1 MTTAM
6 IRLLIFKRLLAL
18 LLTATSSFAGELSS
32 QSEAQIDV
40 VQQMLREDR
49 VALVIGNVDYQQW
62 PSLANPVNDAR
73 SMAQTLQRFGFKVS
87 VIENGSK
94 EQMEGAIRL
103 FGDQAK
109 RGGVALFFYA
119 GHGTQY
125 RGQNYL
131 IPTDADILTE
141 EDIEARGVSAR
152 GVVSRMGKANN
163 RLNIVILDAC
173 RTLPIKRQ
181 DRDAGS
187 GLAPMKASGT
197 LIAYATAPNFV
208 AKDGK
213 GSNSPYTKSLV
224 DAINKYPG
232 LKLED
237 MLKTVRAAVLRETG
251 GVQEPWIES
260 SIGGDFYFDPKQAS
274 NSTVIYNPAPA
285 VGGQEQPADDRSTQI
300 PRWREVGTGFFSQT
314 TDDFNE
320 EDVRVALA
328 LQGRL
333 DALSTK
339 VMKWAQ
345 DPVLAMTSTSI
356 NTAIAH
362 AQVECYRLISTKR
375 LAECD
380 ASLKKVEVVA
390 VDLDAPRQAGQADD
404 KKSADKLAEMAE
416 AIVEATRTGKPS
428 MVLVPFVFGSYNGNV
443 TQEELNRGWSLK
455 QRLAVICMDA
465 FRKRATAPESHNKC
479 QDQSYG
485 IENLVSTK
493 QLDEAAKQ
501 LARLA
506 LEIGM

>member
-1 MTTAM
+1 M
-6 IRLLIFKRLLAL
+6 IRLLMLKRLLAL
-18 LLTATSSFAGELSS
+18 LLTITSSFAAELSS
-32 QSEAQIDV
+32 QSEVHIDV
-40 VQQMLREDR
+40 IKEMLSEDR
-49 VALVIGNVDYQQW
+49 VALVIGNADYKQW
-62 PSLANPVNDAR
+62 PLLANPVNDAR

-103 FGDQAK
+103 FGQQAK
-109 RGGVALFFYA
+109 RGGVGLFFYA

-141 EDIEARGVSAR
+141 EDIEARGVSAS
-152 GVVSRMGKANN
+152 GVVSRMGRANN

-224 DAINKYPG
+224 DAINQYPG

-237 MLKTVRAAVLRETG
+237 LLKTVRAAVLRETG

-260 SIGGDFYFDPKQAS
+260 SIGGDFYFDPKQAGK
-274 NSTVIYNPAPA
+274 STVIYNPAPA
-285 VGGQEQPADDRSTQI
+285 VAGQEEAADNRSTQI
-300 PRWREVGTGFFSQT
+300 PRWREVGAGFFSQT
-314 TDDFNE
+314 TEDFNE
-320 EDVRVALA
+320 DDVRIALA

-333 DALSTK
+333 DALSAK
-339 VMKWAQ
+339 VMKSAQ
-345 DPVLAMTSTSI
+345 DPMLAMTSTSL

-362 AQVECYRLISTKR
+362 AQVECYRQIATKR

-380 ASLKKVEVVA
+380 ASLAKVEAVVKSS
-390 VDLDAPRQAGQADD
+390 DAARQAGQADERVED
-404 KKSADKLAEMAE
+404 KVAMTAT

-428 MVLVPFVFGSYNGNV
+428 MVLAPFVFGGYYGDV

-455 QRLAVICMDA
+455 QRLAIICMNA
-465 FRKRATAPESHNKC
+465 FSKRTAAPESHKKC

-485 IENLVSTK
+485 IENLISSK

-506 LEIGM
+506 REIGM